1 MKLEQ
6 HLDCFGYEDHE
17 VRDDTCI
24 KCGTRKSTLD
34 KHGVGYF
41 SQEDQS

>member
-1 MKLEQ
+1 MKR
-6 HLDCFGYEDHE
+6 CCYGYEDHE
-17 VRDDTCI
+17 VRGNQCI
-24 KCGTRKSTLD
+24 KCGIRKSTLD

>member
-1 MKLEQ
+1 MKLEN

-17 VRDDTCI
+17 VQGENCI